1 MSYQWPQLTLL
12 IICLV
17 LLWVAMP
24 AIAQEYYADDFEKN
38 TTGNYESA
46 GPAKWTIQN
55 GELLSRDSDANW
67 NVLLLKEKFWKK
79 WTEYTY
85 EVKVM
90 PYLKKKQPAEFIYIT
105 FRYTQKLGRD
115 RQNFFTYLMDESN
128 VNGLY
133 IDRFIDGTRTRP
145 VPNTMTFAGAWKNEE
160 KVYNIKIEV
169 TPKTISGYLDDKQQF
184 KPIREENL
192 VDGRIG
198 IGIWGAEANFDNL
211 VVYGPRGRAVD
222 PSGKVATTWGKV
234 KAKF

>member
-85 EVKVM
+85 EVKVT
-90 PYLKKKQPAEFIYIT
+90 PDLTTKTPAEFIYIV
-105 FRYTQKLGRD
+105 FRYAQPLGTD

-128 VNGLY
+128 INGLY
-133 IDRFIDGTRTRP
+133 IDRFIDGTRIRP
-145 VPNTMTFAGAWKNEE
+145 VPGTMTFEGAWKNEA
-160 KVYNIKIEV
+160 KAY
-169 TPKTISGYLDDKQQF
+169 T
-184 KPIREENL
+184 
-192 VDGRIG
+192 
-198 IGIWGAEANFDNL
+198 
-211 VVYGPRGRAVD
+211 RALC
-222 PSGKVATTWGKV
+222 
-234 KAKF
+234 

>member
-128 VNGLY
+128 INGLY
-133 IDRFIDGTRTRP
+133 IDRFIDGTRIRP
-145 VPNTMTFAGAWKNEE
+145 VPGTMTFEGAWKNEA
-160 KVYNIKIEV
+160 KAYTIKLEV
-169 TPKTISGYLDDKQQF
+169 TKDNITGFLDGTQQF
-184 KPIREENL
+184 TIPDDNL

-198 IGIWGAEANFDNL
+198 LGVWGADARFDDL
-211 VVYGPRGRAVD
+211 KVFVPGGPTAVD
-222 PSGKVATTWGKV
+222 PAGKVATTWSKI
-234 KAKF
+234 KAQF